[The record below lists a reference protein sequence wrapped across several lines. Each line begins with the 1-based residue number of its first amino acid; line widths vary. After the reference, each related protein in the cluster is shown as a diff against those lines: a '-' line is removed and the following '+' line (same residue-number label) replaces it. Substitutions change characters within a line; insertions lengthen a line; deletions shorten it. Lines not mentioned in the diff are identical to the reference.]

1 MHKRRVPRL
10 IAIGFLMTVTV
21 SGLSACRTAPSVAA
35 YVGDEQVTVSELD
48 AAVDQRLSD
57 PDVAAFAKGKG
68 DDFTRQVLSGLVQRE
83 VFTAAAQ
90 RYDVHVTDSEVRAQI
105 EKLLAGRNADEE
117 YAAAAKQGLS
127 KADILENVRDQLLA
141 QKIAAAKGKGDA
153 LSDTALK
160 AAYKDQLAGLAKPAF
175 GYITVPD
182 QATADALLAQLT
194 ANPQLYGALAAQHP
208 GTYTLPTVEA
218 QSSDQIPPVLADGIK
233 AARPGTGFTTPVQ
246 GAGVVVTW
254 VGKPVYPSF
263 EEARPALEQQ
273 AAVGVQQAGAALVN
287 DVRKEIGVRVN
298 PRFGVLDKGQLVAGN
313 SGVVDILG
321 SKDTAAG

>member
-1 MHKRRVPRL
+1 MLKRRVPRVL
-10 IAIGFLMTVTV
+10 VSGFLLALAVP
-21 SGLSACRTAPSVAA
+21 GLSACRTAPSVAA
-35 YVGDEQVTVSELD
+35 YVGDEQVSVSELD

-57 PDVAAFAKGKG
+57 PDVAAYAKSKG

-90 RYDVHVTDSEVRAQI
+90 RYGVEVSDSEVRAQI
-105 EKLLAGRNADEE
+105 EKLLAGRNAEEE

-153 LSDTALK
+153 LSDTALE
-160 AAYKDQLAGLAKPAF
+160 AAYKNQLAGLAKPSF

-182 QATADALLAQLT
+182 QATADAVLAQLT
-194 ANPQLYGALAAQHP
+194 ANPRLYRALAAQHP
-208 GTYTLPTVEA
+208 GTYTLPTVQA
-218 QSSDQIPPVLADGIK
+218 RSSDQIPPVLAEGIK

-246 GAGVVVTW
+246 GAGVVVTL
-254 VGKPVYPSF
+254 VGKPVYPTF
-263 EEARPALEQQ
+263 EEARPQLEQQ
-273 AAVGVQQAGAALVN
+273 AAVGVQQAGADLVAK
-287 DVRKEIGVRVN
+287 VRKQIGVRVN

-313 SGVVDILG
+313 SGIVDILG
-321 SKDTAAG
+321 GKDAAAG